1 LLCLTIL
8 WPVGLTLAQ
17 EAQPQGPV
25 YIVQQG
31 DTLWDIAVR
40 FGITWQDLA
49 QANAITDVGQ
59 LKAGDALVIPGLN
72 GIQGVLVTEQVP
84 FGETLRSLS
93 RRYQVPQDALVRL
106 NRVVSPA
113 ELYSGYFLI
122 VPQNTAGGPP
132 GEKVTLSKGQS
143 LLEAALMHGVNP
155 WNLVGSNGLENTWEA
170 LPGDVLRLPGEGD
183 ADQPGA
189 LPEGIER
196 LELSPQS
203 LVQGDT
209 AEVRLVTSEEV
220 NLTGALGEHPLHF
233 FGDGGKGYVVLQ
245 GIHAMAEPGLY
256 PLTIGGE
263 MSDGTPIGF
272 TQTVPIGSGDFN
284 YSQLTVPPETVDP
297 ANTGPEDQIWTSLAQ
312 PVTPERLWN
321 GIFQSPVAQ
330 PSPCGFTSY
339 FGERRSYNGSPYNYF
354 HTGLDFC
361 YNYNLETNE
370 IYAPAAGVVVFAGPM
385 TVRGNATM
393 IDHGWGV
400 YTGYM
405 HQEEIRVK
413 KGDRVEAG
421 QVIGIVGE
429 TGRVNGPHLHFEVW
443 VDGVQVDPMDWLE
456 GKFP

>member
-1 LLCLTIL
+1 ML
-8 WPVGLTLAQ
+8 WPGGLTLAQ

-40 FGITWQDLA
+40 FGVTWQDLA
-49 QANAITDVGQ
+49 QTNGITDVGG
-59 LKAGDALVIPGLN
+59 LKAGDELVIPGLN
-72 GIQGVLVTEQVP
+72 GVQGVLVTEQVP

-93 RRYQVPQDALVRL
+93 RRYQIPQDAFVRL

-122 VPQNTAGGPP
+122 VPQNSAGSSP
-132 GEKVTLSKGQS
+132 GEKVTLTNGQS
-143 LLEAALMHGVNP
+143 LLEVALTRGVNP
-155 WNLVGSNGLENTWEA
+155 WTLVSNNGLEGTWEV
-170 LPGDVLRLPGEGD
+170 LPGDVLRLPGEGKS
-183 ADQPGA
+183 DQPGA
-189 LPEGIER
+189 FPEGIEM
-196 LELSPQS
+196 LELTPQA

-220 NLTGALGEHPLHF
+220 NLTGELGDHTLNF
-233 FGDGGKGYVVLQ
+233 FRDGEKGYVALQ

-256 PLTIGGE
+256 PLTLVGE

-272 TQTVPIGSGDFN
+272 TQMVPIGSGDFN
-284 YSQLTVPPETVDP
+284 YSHLTVPPETVDP
-297 ANTGPEDQIWTSLAQ
+297 ANTRPEDQNWIGLAK
-312 PVTPERLWN
+312 PVTQERLWD

-339 FGERRSYNGSPYNYF
+339 FGERRSYNGSPYNFF

-393 IDHGWGV
+393 IDHGWGI

-421 QVIGIVGE
+421 QVIGVVGG
-429 TGRVNGPHLHFEVW
+429 TGRVSGPHLHLEVW
-443 VDGVQVDPMDWLE
+443 VGGVQVDPMDWLE
-456 GKFP
+456 EEFP